1 MKLWPF
7 KVSPSPSDKPVIVVR
22 YKGEEKKF
30 SAKEISSM
38 VLAKVKELLAFSFDC
53 NSCCSLDWRLSP
65 WSLSLSLS
73 LSLSPLVEH

>member
-38 VLAKVKELLAFSFDC
+38 VLAKVKELLAFSFDG

-73 LSLSPLVEH
+73 LSLSPC